1 MMMAFLCCEGWMR
14 VRLQVDSSYELSFL
28 GFEAFCWS
36 LAHEF
41 FWWRERC
48 GSKNYQKGKMWGR
61 KSHHVSCCSSV
72 GQSERLLT
80 ARS

>member
-41 FWWRERC
+41 FLVA
-48 GSKNYQKGKMWGR
+48 GKMR
-61 KSHHVSCCSSV
+61 QQKLSKRQNV
-72 GQSERLLT
+72 GSQSTPHELL
-80 ARS
+80 